1 MIAIIILGVLVGL
14 DNLQLASAIGLAGLE
29 PKRRLLLVV
38 AFVFFEVSMPLLGM
52 IIGHRL
58 NSDFEFFAELL
69 GPVIMIALGLYIIIN
84 EFIEKQEVKE
94 DKKVINKG
102 WLLLML
108 PLMMSFDNLI
118 AGIGL
123 GTSGY
128 PVISTSIVVGI
139 CAGSMCLLG
148 LFIGEKMRKL
158 IPANLEMLSGFYFIG
173 LALVLILI
181 D

>member
-1 MIAIIILGVLVGL
+1 MVTIIILGVLVGL
-14 DNLQLASAIGLAGLE
+14 DNLQLASAIGLAGLD

-52 IIGHRL
+52 LIGHRL
-58 NSDFEFFAELL
+58 NSDFEFVAEIL
-69 GPVIMIALGLYIIIN
+69 GPVILIALGLYILIK
-84 EFIEKQEVKE
+84 EFFEKE
-94 DKKVINKG
+94 DEEKKSVINKG
-102 WLLLML
+102 WLLLIL
-108 PLMMSFDNLI
+108 PLVMSFDNLI

-139 CAGSMCLLG
+139 CAGSMCLIG
-148 LFIGEKMRKL
+148 LFIGEKLRKL

-173 LALVLILI
+173 LALVLIFSE
-181 D
+181 